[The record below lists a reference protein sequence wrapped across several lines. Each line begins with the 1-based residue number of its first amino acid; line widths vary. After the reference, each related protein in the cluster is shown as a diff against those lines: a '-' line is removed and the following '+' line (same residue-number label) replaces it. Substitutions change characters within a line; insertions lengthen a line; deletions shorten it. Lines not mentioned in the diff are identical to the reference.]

1 MSVGST
7 GTTLGGRLTFG
18 GLASGL
24 DTNALVQTLLAVEAR
39 PLVRLE
45 SQKSELEND
54 RKKYQELNTK
64 LLELRNKARAL
75 DNRTPSLGLAS
86 FEEELLEYSAASADE
101 AAVTVSAT
109 GEAVPGSYDIKVGQ
123 LASVGREFSTG
134 FASQDTDLGFAD
146 GNTLS
151 IEFGGDAPIEVD
163 VDSGTTLLQIRD
175 AINTD
180 SENNGNV
187 QASVLYDGTDYHL
200 IIAGTETG
208 AANDIT
214 TTASAG
220 LGAFIESETVAQDA
234 FIEVLG
240 FTVQRE
246 SNELTDVLDGV
257 TLNLRGTTGDD
268 TFDELA
274 ADPFGSFS
282 TVEVTIETDVTAI
295 GDKLR
300 EFATAFNEVRDLIKT
315 ESAFDLETRQGRAFT
330 GDSTAR
336 VIDQTIQQTLV
347 QSFDVGGVFQG
358 LAEIGV
364 SFDSSG
370 RLAVDDAKLEAAL
383 IEDVSSVKRLLGGDP
398 DTAEATDPTDDDEG
412 DGVTGVSGVMTE
424 LANVLKPITQSG
436 DGTLAIRDDS
446 FEARIKTTEERI
458 DAFELLLQ
466 GREEALIREFSALE
480 SSIAALQ
487 AQSGFLSAI

>member
-64 LLELRNKARAL
+64 LLELRNQARAL

-257 TLNLRGTTGDD
+257 TLNLRGTTGDGFDD
-268 TFDELA
+268 TAPDFS
-274 ADPFGSFS
+274 SFS

-330 GDSTAR
+330 GDSTVR
-336 VIDQTIQQTLV
+336 VIDQEIQKTLV
-347 QSFDVGGVFQG
+347 ESFDVGGSFEG

-364 SFDSSG
+364 SFDSNG
-370 RLAVDDAKLEAAL
+370 RLSVDDAKLEEAL

-398 DTAEATDPTDDDEG
+398 DTPEGTDPTDDDEG